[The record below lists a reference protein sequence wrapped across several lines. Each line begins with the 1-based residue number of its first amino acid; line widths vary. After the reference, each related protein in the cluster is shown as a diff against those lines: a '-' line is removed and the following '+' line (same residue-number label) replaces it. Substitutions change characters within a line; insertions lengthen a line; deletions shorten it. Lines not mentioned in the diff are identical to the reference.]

1 MIRIKIVENED
12 EFKIAYKI
20 RVEIFVQE
28 QGVPFDMELDEFD
41 KDAKHVLLYKDNLPI
56 ACGRIIIQEN
66 QAIMGR
72 IAVLKK
78 YRKQGYGRQICNKLI
93 EIAKENEV
101 EKIILHAQCYA
112 IDFYKKLGFRE
123 YGEVFEEAGI
133 SHIEMRKIVVS

>member
-1 MIRIKIVENED
+1 
-12 EFKIAYKI
+12 
-20 RVEIFVQE
+20 
-28 QGVPFDMELDEFD
+28 
-41 KDAKHVLLYKDNLPI
+41 
-56 ACGRIIIQEN
+56 
-66 QAIMGR
+66 MGR